1 MNEYIDTLSDED
13 RKTICFQPSKK
24 SFTFGNGRMAK
35 SLRKLTIPIYMWNGK
50 RGSITTDIVEFNI
63 PLLLSLN
70 VMRQAE
76 MIINCKRD
84 IVTKDDGKN
93 NDVIELKLIS
103 TGHYAVPMAL

>member
-1 MNEYIDTLSDED
+1 
-13 RKTICFQPSKK
+13 
-24 SFTFGNGRMAK
+24 
-35 SLRKLTIPIYMWNGK
+35 
-50 RGSITTDIVEFNI
+50 
-63 PLLLSLN
+63 
-70 VMRQAE
+70 MRQAE